1 MRSVGETGHRISAE
15 GCKPDVIL
23 LSIVMR
29 GTRRIMYLENNHWQL
44 IPAFVPSASGGEP
57 TEQWAGR
64 KKIRLSERSELP
76 DFPACKRRE
85 GVWSARSLDLLVT
98 FGSSQKWQKKE
109 IHRFALNDKRPNTEE
124 HPPAP
129 LQRGE
134 ERSEGGCYPFGRGK
148 SGAQRWGKR
157 HRISAEGC
165 KPDVTIVIHLHI
177 HY

>member
-1 MRSVGETGHRISAE
+1 MVN
-15 GCKPDVIL
+15 C
-23 LSIVMR
+23 
-29 GTRRIMYLENNHWQL
+29 Y
-44 IPAFVPSASGGEP
+44 
-57 TEQWAGR
+57 AGYTV
-64 KKIRLSERSELP
+64 SERKLRKRARMDANNPLCHSEHSEESRGE
-76 DFPACKRRE
+76 KE
-85 GVWSARSLDLLVT
+85 
-98 FGSSQKWQKKE
+98 E

-165 KPDVTIVIHLHI
+165 KPDVTIVVHSHV
-177 HY
+177 YY